1 MNSQSYSFDGESKS
15 QLLSESSRGTNETTL
30 NLNNSSFKNS
40 LVNTTNSGGNYE
52 FKQQPSEQAYSP
64 YSQDISSDFF
74 PHNSNGC
81 FNIDIFSSGNEN
93 KSEELYGG
101 EVFNW
106 NYEEA
111 STFNWYLL

>member
-1 MNSQSYSFDGESKS
+1 MNSQSFSFDAESKS

-30 NLNNSSFKNS
+30 NLNNSSYRNS
-40 LVNTTNSGGNYE
+40 LINLTNSGCNYDL
-52 FKQQPSEQAYSP
+52 KQSNEHVLSP

-74 PHNSNGC
+74 PNNTNGC

-93 KSEELYGG
+93 RSEDLYGG